1 MEKMTKTQLQQR
13 QAAIW
18 ERMDQLDE
26 LVKKENREFNDA
38 EAKEYEALIRESKG
52 LSARA
57 EAMASGEQL
66 EQFRELKTRNQ
77 QLRELLKKI
86 KENRE
91 SFSEVLQA
99 RAEGP
104 NNTTTVLK
112 DGIATGTY
120 QNATANLEASGAVP
134 LTIHELIDTKV
145 AGLELPD
152 DLRLLTGV
160 VGNEVWPY
168 AIDDVEFTVAGEVEV
183 IGEQAINF
191 DKLNASPARVAAA
204 IAVSNRAIDN
214 AAFDLLGFV
223 TYKFQ
228 KGLAK
233 FAALHVY
240 SHANFSNTLK
250 SPFAAV
256 DVEEIALDENV
267 GKNLAK
273 KIAAMWDLGFE
284 GEPELVMSKEVET
297 ELAFTK
303 AIPGQVGDRT
313 VIQDGRCI
321 GYRYKVSPYVNYA
334 LDSAGVP
341 TPDGNLYIGIGHW
354 GYLAYEQHGEVRFT
368 VDSQSAEVAKRN
380 STVLV
385 LNTELS
391 LTELSSKVNGNISG
405 KPQAFKLIKLVEAE
419 PTTA

>member
-1 MEKMTKTQLQQR
+1 MTKVQIQQR
-13 QAAIW
+13 QVAIW

-26 LVKKENREFNDA
+26 QVKTENREFNDA

-77 QLRELLKKI
+77 QLRELLKKV
-86 KENRE
+86 KEKRE
-91 SFSEVLQA
+91 SFSEELQVRDA
-99 RAEGP
+99 A
-104 NNTTTVLK
+104 NSTTVLK
-112 DGIATGTY
+112 DGATGNT
-120 QNATANLEASGAVP
+120 TANLEAAGAVP

-160 VGNEVWPY
+160 IGNEIWPY

-191 DKLNASPARVAAA
+191 DKLTASPARVAAA

-256 DVEEIALDENV
+256 DVEEVTLDENV

-303 AIPGQVGDRT
+303 AIPGQIGDRT
-313 VIQDGRCI
+313 VIQNGRCL
-321 GYRYKVSPYVNYA
+321 GYRYKISPYVNYN
-334 LDSAGVP
+334 LNSAGVP
-341 TPDGNLYIGIGHW
+341 SPDGNLYIGIGHW
-354 GYLAYEQHGEVRFT
+354 GYLAYEQHGDVRFT
-368 VDSQSAEVAKRN
+368 VDAQSAEVAKRN

-391 LTELSSKVNGNISG
+391 LTELSSKVNGNASG
-405 KPQAFKLIKLVEAE
+405 KPQAFKLIKLVEEE
-419 PTTA
+419 PSTI